1 MNGMDNMDKNI
12 DIQLKY
18 KLKRLTD
25 TKSDEFHNALRI
37 YSQNI
42 TYDPKTNTNE
52 IAYWINH
59 IESFS
64 GCTPFFFA
72 LFLNNQ
78 IIGYAELAYI
88 KEARI
93 LAIDYIVIDNQY
105 KSNSAFYAFYHLII
119 NYFDRLGIDY
129 DFITKEILCRFNQ
142 TKIHKEDIRIYELEN
157 FKVINALYIHPQLET
172 NNAESR
178 KEALLMLYQKDQT
191 YYELKSE
198 TYISIVKAIYFQY
211 YEIWDAPFWKN
222 HDELNTN
229 HENLVKDLEEICT
242 TIEDGKVLLNGY
254 PIAFSTSSDRASIP
268 ENSQKTIKK
277 SFIYASII
285 LMLTFLILFFSK
297 ELNVQLTTIAIV
309 SLAILFVILTFIAL
323 SDNKATKIIE
333 KLPVFSKLFALLK

>member
-42 TYDPKTNTNE
+42 TYDQKTNTNE

-119 NYFDRLGIDY
+119 NYFDRLGID
-129 DFITKEILCRFNQ
+129 
-142 TKIHKEDIRIYELEN
+142 N

>member
-1 MNGMDNMDKNI
+1 MDKNI

-18 KLKRLTD
+18 KLKPLTD
-25 TKSDEFHNALRI
+25 TKSDEFYNALRI

-42 TYDPKTNTNE
+42 TYDQKTNTNE
-52 IAYWINH
+52 ITFWINH
-59 IESFS
+59 IENFS

-72 LFLNNQ
+72 LLLNNQ
-78 IIGYAELAYI
+78 VIGYAEWAFI
-88 KEARI
+88 KEVRI
-93 LAIDYIVIDNQY
+93 LAIDYIVLDNQY

-119 NYFDRLGIDY
+119 NYIDKLGIDY

-172 NNAESR
+172 SNAESR
-178 KEALLMLYQKDQT
+178 KEALLMLYQKDLANF
-191 YYELKSE
+191 ELKSE
-198 TYISIVKAIYFQY
+198 TYISLVKAIYFQY

-222 HDELNTN
+222 RDESNTN
-229 HENLVKDLEEICT
+229 HDNLKKNIEEINA
-242 TIEDGKVLLNGY
+242 TIENSKILLNGY
-254 PIAFSTSSDRASIP
+254 PIAFSTSSDRAIIP
-268 ENSQKTIKK
+268 ENSSQKYIKK

-285 LMLTFLILFFSK
+285 LVLTFLILFFSK

-309 SLAILFVILTFIAL
+309 AIAILFVILTFVAL
-323 SDNKATKIIE
+323 SDSKAAKVIE